1 MSINDFLQID
11 PSFNSS
17 MFLSKVNNIFVK
29 LLTSVMLDN
38 IISIDHFVSDEVYG
52 HYKTIID
59 QLREKK
65 QRQMYDELN
74 VKQSYIQSIDKVDD
88 RYVISV
94 YLEARYMDY
103 VIDLNTHSVISGN
116 NQSRIQK
123 NYKLIF
129 VRKDMVK
136 EIGVV
141 RRCPGCGASLNINDS
156 GRCPYCHRIY
166 NQEDYDF
173 ILDKIVEL

>member
-94 YLEARYMDY
+94 YLEARY
-103 VIDLNTHSVISGN
+103 
-116 NQSRIQK
+116 
-123 NYKLIF
+123 
-129 VRKDMVK
+129 
-136 EIGVV
+136 
-141 RRCPGCGASLNINDS
+141 
-156 GRCPYCHRIY
+156 
-166 NQEDYDF
+166 
-173 ILDKIVEL
+173 